1 MVTKKRQFGNF
12 GEKIA
17 EKFLIKNGYRILTK
31 NFYTKFGEID
41 IVCSKVE
48 NDINELFF
56 VEVKTRIDGGI
67 YNYPE
72 NAVNF
77 NKIYKMNKAAQIY
90 LNKNNLTNIFYSFSC
105 VAIILNK
112 KEKNIK
118 IKFFKRI

>member
-1 MVTKKRQFGNF
+1 MITKKRQFGNF
-12 GEKIA
+12 GENIA
-17 EKFLIKNGYRILTK
+17 ENFLIKSGYKILTR

-41 IVCSKVE
+41 IICSMVDHGIK
-48 NDINELFF
+48 ELFF
-56 VEVKTRIDGGI
+56 VEVKTRIERGV

-77 NKIYKMNKAAQIY
+77 NKIDKINKTAQIY

-105 VAIILNK
+105 IAIMLNK
-112 KEKNIK
+112 KERKIK